1 MNSDLINLYI
11 EKLIINLTEL
21 TKVNILQAAQLELQ
35 QKINADLARKV
46 DQLDDALTKAK
57 SKNKKNE
64 TDF

>member
-1 MNSDLINLYI
+1 MQSELVNIYI
-11 EKLIINLTEL
+11 EKLIVNLTEL

-57 SKNKKNE
+57 SKTKKE
-64 TDF
+64 SDI

>member
-1 MNSDLINLYI
+1 MNSDLVNLYI
-11 EKLIINLTEL
+11 EKLIFNLTEL

-46 DQLDDALTKAK
+46 DQLDEALNKAK
-57 SKNKKNE
+57 AKTKKNE

>member
-1 MNSDLINLYI
+1 MNSDLINIYI
-11 EKLIINLTEL
+11 EKLIVNLTEL

-57 SKNKKNE
+57 SKTKKNE
-64 TDF
+64 ADF

>member
-1 MNSDLINLYI
+1 MNGDLINLYI
-11 EKLIINLTEL
+11 EKLIFNLTEL

-46 DQLDDALTKAK
+46 DQLDEALNKAK
-57 SKNKKNE
+57 AKTKKNE